1 MPARVVHSFQPK
13 PVEVALAEGQKV
25 VAKVQKQ
32 ADRALEEYSFR
43 RVWLAASLV
52 PILIVIGVLLLYIRK
67 LPL

>member
-1 MPARVVHSFQPK
+1 MPARLHSFQPK

-25 VAKVQKQ
+25 VVKVQQQ